1 MAETR
6 KIKIDVDSNADQ
18 AAKDFDNL
26 ASSIDDSTDKVK
38 DLNSEVK
45 KADRATDGAT
55 SGFKKIGT
63 AVKGIGTAFK
73 AAGIGLIIGVLAGLK
88 SAFESNSETA
98 KGFSVVLETIS
109 ILFSQTVGAITQAVK
124 AAYAATGGFNA
135 LGKVL
140 GGILNIAITP
150 LKFGFYG
157 IKLGIQELQLAW
169 EKSFLGD
176 KDPKT
181 IKELRKNIKQTQ
193 KDLKEVGEDA
203 IQSGKDIY
211 DNFGE
216 AVGEIV
222 TLGVKGVE
230 QISKISVSAAYEQ
243 AGALV
248 DARNAAA
255 IAAAQQGK
263 LVEQYDRQA
272 EKLRQ
277 IRDEERNSIGE
288 RIKANENLK
297 QVLNDQEKAMLAQAD
312 AQILAA
318 QLEANK
324 NKNTENT
331 VALIEAQANRVGV
344 LAQIEGLRSEQLAN
358 DLALQRE
365 ADELT
370 KTRTESEV
378 TLALEREKATN
389 EFIKDEEQKLQA
401 QINTANKERELQLAR
416 LQEQID
422 VYAEGTQGRLDAE
435 IAYNEKKQELDLQVL
450 AYEDQLATKKI
461 ENEKTT
467 ADKKVE
473 IAKALAETE
482 KAIRDADF
490 ANIEAGINL
499 IANIFEGNK
508 KVQAAA
514 LIAQNAVGIAK
525 LLIETNASNVAARA
539 AGTALAIPSGG
550 TSVALAESLV
560 LRNNI
565 GAGISIASMVAA
577 TGKGLAALKAG
588 GTPSG
593 GTPPS
598 GGGGG
603 GGGTP
608 QAPNFNV
615 VGNSGMN
622 QLAQIQQQP
631 IQAYVVSGEVT
642 SAQALD
648 RNRIKNATL

>member
-1 MAETR
+1 MAETK
-6 KIKIDVDSNADQ
+6 KIKIDVESNADQ
-18 AAKDFDNL
+18 VANDFEKVANNV
-26 ASSIDDSTDKVK
+26 DDSTDRVK
-38 DLNSEVK
+38 QLNKEIK
-45 KADRATDGAT
+45 KTDSATDGA
-55 SGFKKIGT
+55 SGGFKKLSS
-63 AVKGIGTAFK
+63 AAKGIGTALK
-73 AAGIGLIIGVLAGLK
+73 ASGIGLIIGALAGLK
-88 SAFESNSETA
+88 AAFESNSETA
-98 KGFSVVLETIS
+98 RGFSVVLETIS
-109 ILFSQTVGAITQAVK
+109 ILFNQTIGALVSAAR
-124 AAYAATGGFNA
+124 AAYESTGGFNA

-140 GGILNIAITP
+140 GGILNIALTP
-150 LKFGFYG
+150 LKGGFFA
-157 IKLGIQELQLAW
+157 IKLAIENLQLAW
-169 EKSFLGD
+169 EKSFFGD

-181 IKELRKNIKQTQ
+181 IKELRKNIKATEN
-193 KDLKEVGEDA
+193 DLIEVGKSALKSGTDIVDNLYEAGTELVDFGGKA
-203 IQSGKDIY
+203 ITNIR
-211 DNFGE
+211 
-216 AVGEIV
+216 
-222 TLGVKGVE
+222 
-230 QISKISVSAAYEQ
+230 KISISGAIEQ

-255 IAAAQQGK
+255 VAAAAQGVLIEK
-263 LVEQYDRQA
+263 YDRAA

-277 IRDEERNSIGE
+277 VRDEERNSITE
-288 RIKANENLK
+288 RMQANEDLK
-297 QVLNDQEKAMLAQAD
+297 KVLDDQEKAMLSQATL
-312 AQILAA
+312 QIQAA
-318 QLEANK
+318 QLEYDK
-324 NKNTENT
+324 NKNTENQ
-331 VALIEAQANRVGV
+331 VALLDAQANKQGV

-378 TLALEREKATN
+378 TLAIEKEKATN
-389 EFIKDEEQKLQA
+389 EFIKGEEEKIQA
-401 QINTANKERELQLAR
+401 QINTANKERELQLSR

-422 VYAEGTQGRLDAE
+422 LYKEGTQGRLDAE

-450 AYEDQLATKKI
+450 TYEEQLANKKI
-461 ENEKTT
+461 ENEKIAATQK
-467 ADKKVE
+467 AE

-499 IANIFEGNK
+499 IANLFEGNK

-539 AGTALAIPSGG
+539 SGTALAIPTAGA
-550 TSVALAESLV
+550 SVAAAEALV

-565 GAGISIASMVAA
+565 GAGISIAAMVAA

-588 GTPSG
+588 GSPSG

-598 GGGGG
+598 GGSGGG
-603 GGGTP
+603 SV

>member
-6 KIKIDVDSNADQ
+6 KIKIDVDSNADE
-18 AAKDFDNL
+18 AAKDFGKLADN
-26 ASSIDDSTDKVK
+26 IEDSTDRVK
-38 DLNSEVK
+38 ELNDAVK
-45 KADRATDGAT
+45 KTDKAADGAT
-55 SGFKKIGT
+55 GGFKKVS
-63 AVKGIGTAFK
+63 AAAKGIGTALK
-73 AAGIGLIIGVLAGLK
+73 ASGIGLIVGALAGLK

-98 KGFSVVLETIS
+98 RGFSVVMETLS
-109 ILFSQTVGAITQAVK
+109 ILFNQTVGAISKAVK
-124 AAYAATGGFNA
+124 AAYEATGGFNA

-230 QISKISVSAAYEQ
+230 QISKISVTAAYQQ

-255 IAAAQQGK
+255 LAAAQQGK

-277 IRDEERNSIGE
+277 VRDEERNSIGE
-288 RIKANENLK
+288 RMKANEDLK
-297 QVLNDQEKAMLAQAD
+297 KVLDDQQKAMLAQAD
-312 AQILAA
+312 AQIRAA

-324 NKNTENT
+324 NKNTENA

-365 ADELT
+365 ADELV

-378 TLALEREKATN
+378 TLAIEREKATN
-389 EFIKDEEQKLQA
+389 EFIKDEEKKLQA
-401 QINTANKERELQLAR
+401 QIDTANKERELQLGR
-416 LQEQID
+416 LQEQINI
-422 VYAEGTQGRLDAE
+422 YAEGTQGRLDAE

-450 AYEDQLATKKI
+450 SYEEQLANKKI
-461 ENEKTT
+461 ENEKIT
-467 ADKKVE
+467 AEKKVE

-499 IANIFEGNK
+499 ISNIFEGNK

-539 AGTALAIPSGG
+539 SGTALAIPTGG
-550 TSVALAESLV
+550 ASVAAAEALV

-577 TGKGLAALKAG
+577 TAKGLSALKVG
-588 GTPSG
+588 GNPSG
-593 GTPPS
+593 GTPPT

-603 GGGTP
+603 GA

-622 QLAQIQQQP
+622 QLAQIQQTP
-631 IQAYVVSGEVT
+631 MQAYVVSGEVT